1 MKEDICKNQT
11 PFKFLVYLENSIFR
25 SVSKKVYEIPPNLPY
40 VTQKTVDF
48 FQPQMSILL
57 YDQLKVSEIELKKY

>member
-25 SVSKKVYEIPPNLPY
+25 SVSKKVYEISPNLPY
-40 VTQKTVDF
+40 THT
-48 FQPQMSILL
+48 
-57 YDQLKVSEIELKKY
+57 LKKKIVRSR